1 MHDGDADL
9 APPSRHGCG
18 DLVARAVQQHIGFGI
33 AEPQTPYMQVIE
45 GRQHRRLEAD
55 LARSG
60 IKLPPEARLR
70 QPEDG
75 GARPSLRRAH
85 EDLKQRK
92 SGKSIEDPGYAARA
106 EQIDRSGG
114 LQHASATGWRA
125 RDWQVAKSAMRSF
138 LIAGLA
144 LLVFSGLGLCAES
157 PDTSAPSSHPDLI
170 IVRRFAAP
178 RRIVVLDP
186 SLGFSLQRGRQG
198 VSPADRAASVAR
210 ATAFIV
216 ADTVAQHLRDRGY
229 KAVPSDAAGPEA
241 GGRALII
248 SGVFR
253 SINEG
258 HRRHFAAKDA
268 SVVVSVEIDT
278 QTHGETPQRLK
289 NFRLDSRQIPHESG
303 RHREFGVNSAA
314 MRLAT
319 MIAHAVAELAHRDD
333 CAGCSRL

>member
-1 MHDGDADL
+1 
-9 APPSRHGCG
+9 
-18 DLVARAVQQHIGFGI
+18 
-33 AEPQTPYMQVIE
+33 
-45 GRQHRRLEAD
+45 
-55 LARSG
+55 
-60 IKLPPEARLR
+60 
-70 QPEDG
+70 
-75 GARPSLRRAH
+75 
-85 EDLKQRK
+85 
-92 SGKSIEDPGYAARA
+92 
-106 EQIDRSGG
+106 
-114 LQHASATGWRA
+114 
-125 RDWQVAKSAMRSF
+125 MRSF

-144 LLVFSGLGLCAES
+144 LLFFSGLGLCAES

-216 ADTVAQHLRDRGY
+216 ADTVAQQLRDRGY
-229 KAVPSDAAGPEA
+229 KAVPSDEAGPEA

-268 SVVVSVEIDT
+268 SIVVSVEIDT

>member
-18 DLVARAVQQHIGFGI
+18 DLVARAVQHIGFGI
-33 AEPQTPYMQVIE
+33 TEPQTPYMQVIE
-45 GRQHRRLEAD
+45 RRQHRRLEAD

-85 EDLKQRK
+85 EDFKQRK

-144 LLVFSGLGLCAES
+144 LLVFSGLGLCSES
-157 PDTSAPSSHPDLI
+157 PTL
-170 IVRRFAAP
+170 P
-178 RRIVVLDP
+178 RP
-186 SLGFSLQRGRQG
+186 
-198 VSPADRAASVAR
+198 P
-210 ATAFIV
+210 
-216 ADTVAQHLRDRGY
+216 H
-229 KAVPSDAAGPEA
+229 
-241 GGRALII
+241 
-248 SGVFR
+248 
-253 SINEG
+253 
-258 HRRHFAAKDA
+258 
-268 SVVVSVEIDT
+268 
-278 QTHGETPQRLK
+278 
-289 NFRLDSRQIPHESG
+289 IP
-303 RHREFGVNSAA
+303 
-314 MRLAT
+314 
-319 MIAHAVAELAHRDD
+319 I
-333 CAGCSRL
+333 